1 MSKGGAQVSWDVN
14 MSNSDRDL
22 PNRSTGKAHRSD
34 RDGGEEWPATRV
46 LARTSSPS
54 AGDDADASDDAPGDI
69 GHQTAPNEFELF
81 VSCDP
86 APALQQQFEFLRP
99 KFIAVHDIGTT
110 SSRKLLTG
118 VASAGGRAVQRL
130 VIRRQG
136 YGTALA
142 TLRFVEL
149 PTNDGPPLRMYT
161 TDCETESNWR
171 SEIAYLLL
179 AHSRLGVV
187 MVGDLQP
194 LAIGPSLRP
203 LRESITG
210 GSWPNRHLLLL
221 PLTSANNLVSHGMEL
236 ARGTPVNVRTAPQV
250 ARPADAWGFISGS
263 WGRANERA
271 NGSGTSPVVL
281 RPLFAN
287 GKPAAQPA
295 PVMTRVPAPAAV
307 ADQSELP
314 DTAPG
319 VLSLAAGPAHFASDR
334 MALKAPSAPGILWEH
349 SIPAGIKVAATAPD
363 EVALL
368 RRYARQ
374 VSEIAGVG
382 SCCVFDIA
390 SGNSIAYA
398 GTGPGAATLAAEGAA
413 LMSGIAGH
421 GRNLKLGETLSEAA
435 ITLGLHHLLVR
446 AVPLH
451 SALGLIAVLDRAS
464 ANLTMVR
471 LQVLRL
477 DAQFEEQVQ

>member
-1 MSKGGAQVSWDVN
+1 MAKGAAQVSWDVN

-22 PNRSTGKAHRSD
+22 PNRGTGKAHRSD
-34 RDGGEEWPATRV
+34 RDGGEEWPVTRV
-46 LARTSSPS
+46 LARSNGRSS
-54 AGDDADASDDAPGDI
+54 GDDADGSDDAPGDI

-86 APALQQQFEFLRP
+86 GQALQQQFEFLRP

-110 SSRKLLTG
+110 SSRKLLNG
-118 VASAGGRAVQRL
+118 IASAGGRAVQKL

-142 TLRFVEL
+142 TLRFVGL
-149 PTNDGPPLRMYT
+149 PTNEGPHLRMYT
-161 TDCETESNWR
+161 TDCETEDNWR
-171 SEIAYLLL
+171 AEIAYLLL
-179 AHSRLGVV
+179 AYSRLGVV

-194 LAIGPSLRP
+194 LSIGPALRP

-271 NGSGTSPVVL
+271 TGSENSSVVL

-287 GKPAAQPA
+287 GKPAGAPA
-295 PVMTRVPAPAAV
+295 PIMTRVPARPAV
-307 ADQSELP
+307 AEQGEVP

-319 VLSLAAGPAHFASDR
+319 VLSLAGDAANVASDR
-334 MALKAPSAPGILWEH
+334 MPLKAASAAGILWEH
-349 SIPAGIKVAATAPD
+349 SMPAAIKIAATAPE

-374 VSEIAGVG
+374 ISEIAGVG

-390 SGNSIAYA
+390 SGDSIAYA

-421 GRNLKLGETLSEAA
+421 GRKLKLGETLSEAA

-446 AVPLH
+446 TVPLH

-464 ANLTMVR
+464 ANLTIVR

-477 DAQFEEQVQ
+477 DAQFEEKVQ